1 MKKNIKKKLSLKIV
15 FSLAIMG
22 VALTVATS
30 VFSFE
35 TAKSYLESTYA
46 ERVVTTSTAIADML
60 SAEDVKTIISEG
72 GDQTEEYK
80 EMVTLFNKLKKD
92 GNVTFLSLVVP
103 DEDSVTFYIDS
114 MVEEIGDDPANQL
127 AYGTDVLYKDAANPD
142 DPDDYQKYITIWEL
156 YKQNKGTNPP
166 LVTDN
171 DYGYNYTCVSVIC
184 DETGEAIAEI
194 QYILDMSS
202 VRSNLYSFLN
212 KMIIISLGIVTLA
225 IVAYI
230 FYVRKTVTKPI
241 GELSEFTLDIT
252 NSKDFESKRITLE
265 TGDEIQSLAESFNF
279 MLGKIEDYIE
289 NLSKITAEKERIGAE
304 LDIASHIQT
313 SMLPCIFPA
322 FPERDEFTI
331 FATMDPAKEVG
342 GDFYDFFMVD
352 EKHIAIVMADVS
364 GKGVPA
370 ALFMVIGKTL
380 IKDHTEP
387 DKDLGEVF
395 GKVNNILCESNS
407 EGLFIT
413 AFEGVLNLE
422 TGEFNYVNAGHERP
436 FILSNGT
443 FEEYKIKPG
452 FVLAGMEDMH
462 YTAGKTSI
470 KPGDKIFLYTDGVP
484 EATNSNSELYGMERL
499 NKVLNNVQNEN
510 AETILAKV
518 KEDVDAFVGE
528 ADQFDDLTMLCLEY
542 KKKMGGSDNEI
553 TVDATIENIDKIM
566 AFAEE
571 KLESF
576 NASMKSKTQLDIA
589 IDEIYS
595 NIARYAY
602 GSEIGKATVEIE
614 HDEKENMAILTFI
627 DSGVAYNPLEKADPD
642 VTLSADERQIGGLG
656 IFLVKNTMDDM
667 TYEYKDGKNILQI
680 KKKL

>member
-1 MKKNIKKKLSLKIV
+1 MKKKIKKKLSFKIV
-15 FSLAIMG
+15 FSLAILG
-22 VALTVATS
+22 IILVVATS
-30 VFSFE
+30 VFSYV
-35 TAKSYLESTYA
+35 TARSYLEKIYA
-46 ERVVTTSTAIADML
+46 ERVVTTSDAIADML
-60 SAEDVKTIISEG
+60 SAEDVKIIISEG
-72 GDQTEEYK
+72 GNKTEEYRRIFS
-80 EMVTLFNKLKKD
+80 LFNKLKKD
-92 GNVTFLSLVVP
+92 GKVTYLSLVVP
-103 DEDSVTFYIDS
+103 DEDSVTFYIDA
-114 MVEEIGDDPANQL
+114 MVEEMGDDPANQL
-127 AYGTDVLYKDAANPD
+127 AYGTDVLYTDAANPD
-142 DPDDYQKYITIWEL
+142 DPEDLQKYITIWKLFE
-156 YKQNKGTNPP
+156 QNKGTGTP
-166 LVTDN
+166 LVTN
-171 DYGYNYTCVSVIC
+171 NSYGYNYTNISVIC
-184 DETGEAIAEI
+184 DETGKAIAEV
-194 QYILDMSS
+194 QYIFDMSV
-202 VRSNLYSFLN
+202 VRTTLFSFFNRMILVSL
-212 KMIIISLGIVTLA
+212 IIISLA
-225 IVAYI
+225 IIIYI
-230 FYVRKTVTKPI
+230 FRVRKIVTKPI
-241 GELSEFTLDIT
+241 SELSSFTNEIT

-279 MLGKIEDYIE
+279 MLGKIEDYIS

-387 DKDLGEVF
+387 GDNLGDVF
-395 GKVNNILCESNS
+395 SEVNNILCESNS

-413 AFEGVLNLE
+413 AFEGVLDLE

-436 FILSNGT
+436 FILSNGA

-452 FVLAGMEDMH
+452 FVLAGMEDMR

-484 EATNSNSELYGMERL
+484 EATNSNNELYGMERL
-499 NKVLNNVQNEN
+499 NKILNSVQNEN

-518 KEDVDAFVGE
+518 KENVNDFVGE
-528 ADQFDDLTMLCLEY
+528 ADQFDDLTMLCIEY
-542 KKKMGGSDNEI
+542 KKKMGGNNNEL
-553 TVDATIENIDKIM
+553 TVDATVENLDKIM
-566 AFAEE
+566 AFADK

-576 NASMKSKTQLDIA
+576 NASSKSKTQIDIA

-614 HDEKENMAILTFI
+614 HDEKENTAILTFI

-656 IFLVKNTMDDM
+656 IFLVKNAMDDM
-667 TYEYKDGKNILQI
+667 TYEYKDGKNILRI